1 MDKMDETKAGGALQQ
16 RLPPAFFVSVNPRE
30 YVLCPNLSTLLS
42 FYFWNPKLA
51 SMRIILFTGKGG
63 VGKTTLSAATALR
76 AAREGTKTLILSTD
90 PAHSL
95 SDALDQE
102 LSPEPQEIAPN
113 LFAQEV
119 DVYYSMKKHWENV
132 RQLMLAVFRFQ
143 GVENVVAEELSALPG
158 MEEASAFLWLEEY
171 YRAGEYDLI
180 VIDSAPTGETLS
192 LLSLPQ
198 VTQSWVMK
206 AFPGQRFAMKSFGS
220 MVRGMTGIPLDRGM
234 DELERLFDK
243 LEGIQ
248 KVMQDPDISSIRV
261 VLNPERMVIKEGK
274 RAMTYLQLYG
284 YNVDAVLV
292 NRIFPESAGQGG
304 FEQYLERQSAYLE
317 EIEET
322 FAPLPLFRLHHQGQE
337 VFGTQLLEQI
347 GTNLYGDAD
356 FTSVLY
362 HDKPFE
368 LKEQRNG
375 YLARL
380 KLPFVKDQDFSID
393 KYGDEIVISLGNQRR
408 SILLPRFAHYL
419 QLKGHRYEAPWLEV
433 ELQR

>member
-1 MDKMDETKAGGALQQ
+1 
-16 RLPPAFFVSVNPRE
+16 
-30 YVLCPNLSTLLS
+30 
-42 FYFWNPKLA
+42 
-51 SMRIILFTGKGG
+51 MRIILFTGKGG

-76 AAREGTKTLILSTD
+76 AAQSGIKTLILSTD

-95 SDALDQE
+95 SDALDRE
-102 LSPEPQEIAPN
+102 LTPEPQEIAPN
-113 LFAQEV
+113 LYAQEV

-171 YRAGEYDLI
+171 YEAKEYDLI

-206 AFPGQRFAMKSFGS
+206 AFPGQRFAMKGFGT
-220 MVRGMTGIPLDRGM
+220 MVRSMTGIPLDRGM
-234 DELERLFDK
+234 DELEQLFDK
-243 LEGIQ
+243 LERIQ

-292 NRIFPESAGQGG
+292 NRIFPESAGKGG
-304 FEQYLERQSAYLE
+304 FAQYLERQADYLD

-322 FAPLPLFRLHHQGQE
+322 FAPLPIFRLPHQGQE
-337 VFGTQLLEQI
+337 VFGMELLQQI
-347 GTNLYGDAD
+347 GESLYGDAN
-356 FTSVLY
+356 FTEVLY
-362 HDKPFE
+362 HDQPFE
-368 LKEQRNG
+368 LKEQANG

-380 KLPFVKDQDFSID
+380 RLPFVKDKDFTID
-393 KYGDEIVISLGNQRR
+393 KYGDEVVVSLGNQRR
-408 SILLPRFAHYL
+408 SILLPRFANYL
-419 QLKGHRYEAPWLEV
+419 KLEGHSYKEPWLE
-433 ELQR
+433 LRLSR